1 MGLFWDLLQ
10 QNQLSE
16 HAARTGTLEQRVE
29 RLEDELRR
37 TQQLLRDVVMRLEQ
51 RMGEDLDRDGRV
63 G

>member
-16 HAARTGTLEQRVE
+16 HAARTGTLEQRVAS
-29 RLEDELRR
+29 LEDELRR
-37 TQQLLRDVVMRLEQ
+37 TQQVLREVVVRLE
-51 RMGEDLDRDGRV
+51 RRLGEDLDRDGRV